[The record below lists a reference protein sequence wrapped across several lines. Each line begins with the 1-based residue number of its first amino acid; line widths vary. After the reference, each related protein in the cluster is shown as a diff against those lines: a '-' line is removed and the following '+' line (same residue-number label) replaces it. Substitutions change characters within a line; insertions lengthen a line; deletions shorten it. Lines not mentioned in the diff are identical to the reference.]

1 MKKLLFFLLFALIF
15 SLFSCSDDTTLQNE
29 PEVELVQIS
38 ENSIVLYKGQSY
50 KVVPTVLP
58 VNAAVKDLTWTA
70 SSSEVCTVEDGVI
83 TAVSEGVSVITA
95 RAENGKSASL
105 KVEVKK
111 LDDIKLV
118 SFAELSAQLELG
130 ESRTLEVICEPK
142 PASSVLP
149 ITWSTSDEAI
159 AGVDQFGKVT
169 AKGVGS
175 CFIFA
180 DVNATTRAVCE
191 ITVEAGQVDLSELV
205 ELSVKDLPRA
215 FEYKDIS
222 GNVITTV
229 ELTSYEVEREL
240 TKDGVTVTLL
250 LKGKKIYDRYGE
262 DAKSGIAVSMDL
274 YMENDEHCAEWTLT
288 AGSGHVGEDIEF
300 KFAFNAVL
308 KPYTRTFSVILKEVR
323 SESAE

>member
-70 SSSEVCTVEDGVI
+70 SSSEVCTVEDGII

-95 RAENGKSASL
+95 KAANGKSASL
-105 KVEVKK
+105 KVQVKEIG
-111 LDDIKLV
+111 DIEKIYFEDVL
-118 SFAELSAQLELG
+118 LS
-130 ESRTLEVICEPK
+130 LEVGATYTLNVICSPYS
-142 PASSVLP
+142 ASDEIP
-149 ITWSTSDEAI
+149 ITWSSSDDKVAS
-159 AGVDQFGKVT
+159 VDRTGKVT
-169 AKGVGS
+169 ANGEGA

-180 DVNATTRAVCE
+180 DVNNYLRAVSE
-191 ITVEAGQVDLSELV
+191 VRIGDFEADLSELV

-262 DAKSGIAVSMDL
+262 DAKSGIAVAMDL